1 MVAIWLSVGIW
12 LNTACLWMAIFASLD
27 IALMLHFTGTKPGW
41 LRLFGIFSGLIF
53 ITVASQWFIASNAF
67 GMALGLWPLEAAR
80 QIGPVLAWEFTRLRV
95 DSMALIYLPLSFFLA
110 AFLGLRVP
118 K

>member
-1 MVAIWLSVGIW
+1 MTAIWLSTSIW
-12 LNTACLWMAIFASLD
+12 LNTACVWISIFAVID
-27 IALMLHFTGTKPGW
+27 IALMLYFTGVKPGW
-41 LRLFGIFSGLIF
+41 PRFFGVFLGAAI
-53 ITVASQWFIASNAF
+53 ITTASQWFIAANAF

-95 DSMALIYLPLSFFLA
+95 DSMALICLPLSFFLA
-110 AFLGLRVP
+110 AFLGLRLP